1 MRAWFKLFV
10 VITNQGKK
18 LGIDCSKNSN
28 ESELSYS
35 TYCGYFFILFKY
47 IGKDSIRRH
56 GRYPFYQKD
65 CGHWENFI
73 QKTSIEV
80 FESLFYESSNK
91 HSCKPST

>member
-1 MRAWFKLFV
+1 MFLVK
-10 VITNQGKK
+10 TNQGKK
-18 LGIDCSKNSN
+18 LGTDFSKNSN

-35 TYCGYFFILFKY
+35 SYCAYFFILFKY
-47 IGKDSIRRH
+47 TAIDSIRRH

-73 QKTSIEV
+73 QKTSREV
-80 FESLFYESSNK
+80 FEGLFYESSNK